1 MSPLVFFPL
10 PKDQESAMSLIYRC
24 AIGNGIST
32 KQLLLDAHM
41 HYHRCTTFSRLLQTH
56 AICNLLTS
64 HPLFDQHE
72 KARIKACFYTT
83 TQRSS
88 INEIEVGGVFF
99 ASTVLRTDRA
109 LCPGCARDGVLN
121 QMHSFNFSDI
131 CPVHGESYIETCPKC
146 ENKLEWRS
154 INNYFCPCGFDLR
167 LTPTMIL
174 NKNMSQLLSTAF
186 NQKDV
191 QFFSLF
197 ASAMTAMRFAHT
209 HENRKSILES
219 CTRIATGN
227 RTFFFREVE
236 KLQERFPSLH
246 RRALLAPFLLSTN
259 SMLSQYAKEYYFS
272 ASQTRPESH
281 AANCRCGELVF
292 EAQEMKL
299 IFGTYEN
306 FLALRSDRRCVGSS
320 TRYSVRKTFQCP
332 QLCKTIYTHKY
343 IEWERDDIPAE
354 PLPEFKLLNHIAAAE
369 LLGTN
374 PSTVRRLIK
383 SGLLKGAKLDSSSRL
398 STTLKLVQE
407 FNVKYILRSEIT
419 RKSGLLNNE
428 LRTLLLNLAPIAIQT
443 TRYGKNL
450 LIYQRKQLP
459 EILRHRLDQRN
470 MQLFKAPPPPKGMM
484 TFNIVSEH
492 LNMPVRD
499 VYALVKLGILESVTG
514 PILRANK
521 KPRQYCTIEGL
532 DKALNWRKE
541 HLSVSEFDEITGC
554 DSRIIHSRYIETGF
568 IQSINL
574 DRAYITLENA
584 RRIYAHYST
593 YITLITLCAKFRV
606 SKPVI
611 VALID
616 AGKIRPLP
624 PDHPDAINGHTIIR
638 LDESNNALN
647 GRNKIPRTTRR
658 RHTIKPIRKIY
669 NHYLTS
675 SETLRAIAESIGIEP
690 IKKFDK
696 NNNPPLTTS

>member
-1 MSPLVFFPL
+1 
-10 PKDQESAMSLIYRC
+10 
-24 AIGNGIST
+24 
-32 KQLLLDAHM
+32 
-41 HYHRCTTFSRLLQTH
+41 
-56 AICNLLTS
+56 
-64 HPLFDQHE
+64 
-72 KARIKACFYTT
+72 
-83 TQRSS
+83 
-88 INEIEVGGVFF
+88 
-99 ASTVLRTDRA
+99 
-109 LCPGCARDGVLN
+109 
-121 QMHSFNFSDI
+121 
-131 CPVHGESYIETCPKC
+131 
-146 ENKLEWRS
+146 
-154 INNYFCPCGFDLR
+154 
-167 LTPTMIL
+167 
-174 NKNMSQLLSTAF
+174 
-186 NQKDV
+186 
-191 QFFSLF
+191 
-197 ASAMTAMRFAHT
+197 
-209 HENRKSILES
+209 
-219 CTRIATGN
+219 
-227 RTFFFREVE
+227 
-236 KLQERFPSLH
+236 
-246 RRALLAPFLLSTN
+246 
-259 SMLSQYAKEYYFS
+259 
-272 ASQTRPESH
+272 
-281 AANCRCGELVF
+281 
-292 EAQEMKL
+292 
-299 IFGTYEN
+299 
-306 FLALRSDRRCVGSS
+306 
-320 TRYSVRKTFQCP
+320 
-332 QLCKTIYTHKY
+332 
-343 IEWERDDIPAE
+343 
-354 PLPEFKLLNHIAAAE
+354 
-369 LLGTN
+369 
-374 PSTVRRLIK
+374 VRRLIK

-638 LDESNNALN
+638 LDEANNALN